1 MSIGNKFSDIIM
13 HNGDPYVSATS
24 INDIYKTIGK
34 KYNSTQKKL
43 IDDLKLKSYI
53 IVCRR
58 AKDKTKLGQVISN
71 VLNQFKSQVHA
82 LYLLISEL
90 EQIKEGPDMNNHIEL
105 LRLIQ
110 LLPDINSVTESTI
123 EPAESIPDSTPVH
136 TNSSLYLNS
145 IEMPLIVLEESEM
158 FRDINEQI
166 VNIEMRG
173 ERSKD
178 QILFKAKDVGQ
189 YFEMKLFTKHL
200 LQANT
205 SYRIDIDYVILQDY
219 PQTQCIIRDS
229 KDKTVTNTHII
240 NHERIYL
247 TLAGYI
253 RSATISRSG
262 NANMSKVLDWIQ
274 TLVYVHQFGS
284 PTERNELA
292 QGLLKTI
299 LNDKVSGL
307 YYIDL
312 GTIEELSDSMGITN
326 EYLQNIN
333 STYSLSKCAKYRLGK
348 YGISNDI
355 STRLTQH
362 QNKKDGYGKWSND
375 IQIKFIAMISET
387 QLYEAESLLK
397 NMFKAKEYSFQY
409 TDPNGKQHNELVLV
423 GPKDD
428 NKLKTIYK
436 QILTFFPSKE
446 NELCKLIADS
456 QTKFEHTLLKLEY
469 DYEMKLNSVHAEL
482 AESKKETMSAQYE
495 TKLTT
500 ANTQIEILLLKLQL
514 AELKGK

>member
-1 MSIGNKFSDIIM
+1 M
-13 HNGDPYVSATS
+13 HNGEPYVSATA

-71 VLNQFKSQVHA
+71 VLNQFKSQVHV

-90 EQIKEGPDMNNHIEL
+90 EQINEGPDMNNHIEL
-105 LRLIQ
+105 LRLIK
-110 LLPDINSVTESTI
+110 LLPDIISTVEPTVEPTE
-123 EPAESIPDSTPVH
+123 STPVH
-136 TNSSLYLNS
+136 TDSNLYLNS

-158 FRDINEQI
+158 FRDVNDQV
-166 VNIEMRG
+166 VNIEIRG
-173 ERSKD
+173 ERGKD
-178 QILFKAKDVGQ
+178 KILFKAKDVAN

-205 SYRIDIDYVILQDY
+205 SYQIDIDYVILQDN
-219 PQTQCIIRDS
+219 PQTQCAIRDS
-229 KDKTVTNTHII
+229 KDKTVTTTPII

-247 TLAGYI
+247 TLTGYI

-284 PTERNELA
+284 PVERNELA

-333 STYSLSKCAKYRLGK
+333 STYSLSKCAKYRVGK

-362 QNKKDGYGKWSND
+362 QNQKSGYGQWTNN

-482 AESKKETMSAQYE
+482 AESKKETMAAQYE